1 MRLMHATILITGGS
15 SGIGLE
21 LARQLL
27 ARDNTVIIVGRRPE
41 SLEAAQA
48 RLPDLHIAVCDVSRP
63 AAVAELFDELA
74 PAFPA
79 LNVLVNCAGGM
90 QRLDLLADR
99 GSPELT
105 AEIDVNLKGAMWM
118 VARFLPLLKTQPQ
131 AAIVNVTSGLA
142 YVPLAAAPIHSASK
156 AGFHA
161 YTRALRAQLAES
173 AVQVFEIA
181 PPPTDTPLR
190 DRFPIGRG
198 RVLSAEAV
206 ARAAIAGIE
215 RGVWEAAV
223 GRAGLLRLWS
233 RIAPQLA
240 FARLNDAAGAR
251 KAAARIGGRRAGRR
265 PPSVPPRP
273 GGVDRQSPPPSGGL
287 GVAAT

>member
-41 SLEAAQA
+41 PLEAAQA

-131 AAIVNVTSGLA
+131 AAIVNDLRPRLCAAGGGTDSQRQQGRLSRLHPRATRATGGVRGSG
-142 YVPLAAAPIHSASK
+142 VRDRAAPHR
-156 AGFHA
+156 
-161 YTRALRAQLAES
+161 Y
-173 AVQVFEIA
+173 
-181 PPPTDTPLR
+181 
-190 DRFPIGRG
+190 
-198 RVLSAEAV
+198 
-206 ARAAIAGIE
+206 
-215 RGVWEAAV
+215 
-223 GRAGLLRLWS
+223 
-233 RIAPQLA
+233 
-240 FARLNDAAGAR
+240 
-251 KAAARIGGRRAGRR
+251 AAARPLPHRPRSGPFRRGGGAGRNR
-265 PPSVPPRP
+265 R
-273 GGVDRQSPPPSGGL
+273 D
-287 GVAAT
+287 